1 MNIWR
6 MEGKSWILINTLK
19 GLHYSLEKK
28 KITLTHFRGRGRG
41 GGVAYNGK
49 IIPGVSK
56 LLLSRQSILKD
67 LRSLAVTH
75 SKNRSVLGENL
86 CFRIGMRFSNPQ
98 LFLFSF

>member
-1 MNIWR
+1 MKIWR
-6 MEGKSWILINTLK
+6 MEGKSWILINTVK
-19 GLHYSLEKK
+19 GLHDSVEKK
-28 KITLTHFRGRGRG
+28 QRLHTFGRGGG

-86 CFRIGMRFSNPQ
+86 CFRIGVRFSNPQ

>member
-1 MNIWR
+1 MKIWR
-6 MEGKSWILINTLK
+6 MEGKSWFLINTLK
-19 GLHYSLEKK
+19 GLHYSVEKK
-28 KITLTHFRGRGRG
+28 TTLTHFRERGR

-75 SKNRSVLGENL
+75 SKNRLVLGENL
-86 CFRIGMRFSNPQ
+86 CFRIGVRFSNPQ

>member
-19 GLHYSLEKK
+19 GLHYSLDKK
-28 KITLTHFRGRGRG
+28 KNNAYTLSGEGE

>member
-1 MNIWR
+1 MKIWR
-6 MEGKSWILINTLK
+6 MEGKSWILINTIK
-19 GLHYSLEKK
+19 GLHYSVDKK
-28 KITLTHFRGRGRG
+28 NNAYTLSGEGE

-56 LLLSRQSILKD
+56 LLLSQQSILKD

-86 CFRIGMRFSNPQ
+86 CFRIGVRFSNPQ

>member
-1 MNIWR
+1 MKIWR
-6 MEGKSWILINTLK
+6 MEGKSWILINTVK
-19 GLHYSLEKK
+19 GLHYSVEKK
-28 KITLTHFRGRGRG
+28 QRLHTFGRGGEGG

-86 CFRIGMRFSNPQ
+86 CFRIGVRFSNPQ

>member
-1 MNIWR
+1 MKIWR

-19 GLHYSLEKK
+19 GLHYSVDKK
-28 KITLTHFRGRGRG
+28 NNAYTLSGEWEG
-41 GGVAYNGK
+41 GGGAYNGK

-56 LLLSRQSILKD
+56 LLLSRQSISKD

-75 SKNRSVLGENL
+75 SKNRSVLGENF
-86 CFRIGMRFSNPQ
+86 CFRIGVRFSNPQ